1 MSSQIRGSSTRLRDL
16 AVFIRSKNAGPFVL
30 TIDIFFDSA
39 EDCERVIRAEVLS
52 ASNVAAIYK
61 IDAATIQIIHVAQS
75 NALKISI
82 PRPLAA
88 GDVGDRDVAGGQ
100 QFAPLL
106 NIAVPLGAPRD

>member
-1 MSSQIRGSSTRLRDL
+1 MSSPVSLELMRLRDL
-16 AVFIRSKNAGPFVL
+16 AVFMRSKNAGPFVL
-30 TIDIFFDSA
+30 TIDIFFASA
-39 EDCERVIRAEVLS
+39 ADCERVISTETLS
-52 ASNVAAIYK
+52 ASKIAKIYK
-61 IDAATIQIIHVAQS
+61 IDEASVRVIHVTQS

-106 NIAVPLGAPRD
+106 NIPVPAAANT

>member
-1 MSSQIRGSSTRLRDL
+1 VQI
-16 AVFIRSKNAGPFVL
+16 V
-30 TIDIFFDSA
+30 
-39 EDCERVIRAEVLS
+39 
-52 ASNVAAIYK
+52 
-61 IDAATIQIIHVAQS
+61 HVHQS

-106 NIAVPLGAPRD
+106 DLTVPVQGAA

>member
-1 MSSQIRGSSTRLRDL
+1 MSDDAIQGTRLRDL

-30 TIDIFFDSA
+30 TIDIFFASPG
-39 EDCERVIRAEVLS
+39 DCERVVSSGILAAQNIGELYRIDPATVL
-52 ASNVAAIYK
+52 V
-61 IDAATIQIIHVAQS
+61 IHVPQS

-106 NIAVPLGAPRD
+106 NVRIPETAKPA

>member
-1 MSSQIRGSSTRLRDL
+1 MSKADSARLRDI
-16 AVFIRSKNAGPFVL
+16 AVFVRSKNAGPFVL
-30 TIDIFFDSA
+30 TIDIFFGSQA
-39 EDCERVIRAEVLS
+39 DCRRVLESEILSERNI
-52 ASNVAAIYK
+52 ASIYR
-61 IDAATIQIIHVAQS
+61 IDASSVRLIHVAQS

-106 NIAVPLGAPRD
+106 DLTVPPPGSAH